1 MTQDWTEDDELDPD
15 SVDYGD
21 NDGDEGASTAADV
34 EDDSSEEDEPELAY
48 PNVHEWVRLWLRFA
62 YKRKV
67 DGRNR
72 LWWAKWWQIDEAL
85 MRLEALWRA
94 WEHLRLDPGTGMS
107 VWWRDHADHH
117 MPVLMSTDGPFS
129 GIDGIDSPES
139 ISKAQEPLAH
149 IDAPE
154 WLFER
159 AEELPTE

>member
-1 MTQDWTEDDELDPD
+1 MTQDWTEDDDLDPD
-15 SVDYGD
+15 SVDYDD
-21 NDGDEGASTAADV
+21 NSSDEAPSTAAGL
-34 EDDSSEEDEPELAY
+34 EADDSKEDEPELVY

-62 YKRKV
+62 YKRKI
-67 DGRNR
+67 DGTQRR
-72 LWWAKWWQIDEAL
+72 WWAKWWQIDEAL

-117 MPVLMSTDGPFS
+117 LAALMDTDGPFH

-139 ISKAQEPLAH
+139 TSKAQEPLPH
-149 IDAPE
+149 IDAPD

-159 AEELPTE
+159 SDETPHD